1 MRSHLAF
8 LGTLLLV
15 TGAIFSVSDFSSAAP
30 YLNEHLVVQNSFDGD
45 YTNGAT
51 GAASAGS
58 DGDAFWVGSGFSF
71 VPWGAGFGEA
81 LRFGGGFNWLE
92 WDDEELGIAPM
103 ADVAGANGLTWS
115 MHYQHSGTPPAG
127 VPAWLFNAQT
137 EHVSPLVS
145 GGTKSEFGAR
155 INTGVNSYRMTSP
168 GSFFGGGLPATAP
181 NYDHLV
187 YTIVPEAGQFRAK
200 QYLNGQLQDMS
211 GLFPEIQNVHTPYI
225 GQWTKGY
232 EWRLTNANIDEFRMY
247 NIGMDGQQVAQ
258 LNLDIGD
265 GSSGPTPSPISNW
278 VSSGTGNW
286 EESHWDTPL
295 IPNSNDKTARF
306 ENSTLGQ
313 STVYIDGSVTIK
325 RVEFEHSNTYA
336 ISGPGSLTIDADTGS
351 SSIEIFAAGANDQH
365 EIEVDLVL
373 ADNDLEITAA
383 ATTTLDINEPI
394 ALNGQTLN
402 ILGAGTVNLNSGT
415 TGGGTINNSGTL
427 GTASASSIGGNFN
440 STGTIDIDING
451 TGDLVQ
457 YDSLIVSGN
466 ATLGGTLDIDL
477 ADGVATPDS
486 ITILSASNITNNG
499 IMLGGPDGDLFTI
512 DPSALA
518 SGNLTLVTGGG
529 GLAGDFNG
537 DGTVDAADYTVWQD
551 GLGDNTYTAADYDV
565 WSGNFGAT
573 SATGSSTAVPEPG
586 ALLLCCG
593 LVGAVLGSRRMR

>member
-1 MRSHLAF
+1 M
-8 LGTLLLV
+8 
-15 TGAIFSVSDFSSAAP
+15 
-30 YLNEHLVVQNSFDGD
+30 
-45 YTNGAT
+45 
-51 GAASAGS
+51 
-58 DGDAFWVGSGFSF
+58 
-71 VPWGAGFGEA
+71 
-81 LRFGGGFNWLE
+81 
-92 WDDEELGIAPM
+92 
-103 ADVAGANGLTWS
+103 
-115 MHYQHSGTPPAG
+115 
-127 VPAWLFNAQT
+127 
-137 EHVSPLVS
+137 
-145 GGTKSEFGAR
+145 
-155 INTGVNSYRMTSP
+155 
-168 GSFFGGGLPATAP
+168 
-181 NYDHLV
+181 

-211 GLFPEIQNVHTPYI
+211 GLFGEIQNVHTPYI

-232 EWRLTNANIDEFRMY
+232 EWRLTNAIVDEFRMY
-247 NIGMDGQQVAQ
+247 NTGMTAAEVGQ
-258 LNLDIGD
+258 LNQDIGD
-265 GSSGPTPSPISNW
+265 GSTTPNPTLISNW
-278 VSSGTGNW
+278 VSTGTGNW
-286 EESHWDTPL
+286 QESNWDTVLVP
-295 IPNSNDKTARF
+295 DGDDQTARF
-306 ENSTLGQ
+306 GDSTLGQ
-313 STVYIDGSVTIK
+313 STVYMNGTATVK

-351 SSIEIFAAGANDQH
+351 ASIEVIASGANDQH
-365 EIEVDLVL
+365 EIEVDLML
-373 ADNDLEITAA
+373 ADNNLDITAA

-402 ILGAGTVNLNSGT
+402 ILGAGTVNLNHGT

-427 GTASASSIGGNFN
+427 GTASASSIGGHFN

-457 YDSLIVSGN
+457 YDSLVVSGN

-499 IMLGGPDGDLFTI
+499 IMLGGPDGNLFTI

-537 DGTVDAADYTVWQD
+537 DGTVDAADYTMWQD
-551 GLGDNTYTAADYDV
+551 GLGDGTYTVADYDV

-573 SATGSSTAVPEPG
+573 SATGSSTAVPEPA